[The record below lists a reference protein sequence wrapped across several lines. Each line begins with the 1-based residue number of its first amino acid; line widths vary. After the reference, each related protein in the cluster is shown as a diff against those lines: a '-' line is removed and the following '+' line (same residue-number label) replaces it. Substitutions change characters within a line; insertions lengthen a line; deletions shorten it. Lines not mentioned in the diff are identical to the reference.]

1 VKAWKPILAAL
12 VIFTAGVAIGHL
24 AIPTETSDVTQRRR
38 GSWQGGRPGPDRRGG
53 PSGRPPWSPV
63 LSEDQISGICGRMT
77 KDLELTATQSDKI
90 AVILKDSQTR
100 MKAIADEFLPRT
112 RGEFHRTREAIQ
124 AVLTEEQRQ
133 KFEEGFKRRQSR
145 EGRTREGPPSGK
157 PPLVPPHGTAPEQ
170 LPPTD
175 TPRPAQ

>member
-24 AIPTETSDVTQRRR
+24 AIPTESSDEMQPRR
-38 GSWQGGRPGPDRRGG
+38 GSWQGGRSGPDRRGG

-63 LSEDQISGICGRMT
+63 LSEDQIGGICGRMT
-77 KDLELTATQSDKI
+77 QDLELNTAQSNEV
-90 AVILKDSQTR
+90 ALILKDSQTR

-124 AVLTEEQRQ
+124 GVLTEEQRQ

-157 PPLVPPHGTAPEQ
+157 PPSAPPHDPAGEELAP
-170 LPPTD
+170 PDARP
-175 TPRPAQ
+175 PAQ